1 MKLIFRILA
10 SLAFALSSAHAQDK
24 VGNTPS
30 AQTAITVDAAKD
42 VVIVTKDVRD
52 IIGFGGR
59 IAVKDSHASVLG
71 GAAGELK
78 IAAGRIELD
87 IGVTGDGDL
96 AGGEVWLGSDMNVRG
111 DMDILAGS
119 VNAAGLSKLPEGV
132 GWTLMGF
139 LALALIGAIP
149 IVERIIQI
157 LAIVTGAG
165 AVLATAWALR
175 RKPDPAVAEN

>member
-96 AGGEVWLGSDMNVRG
+96 AGGEVWLGSDM
-111 DMDILAGS
+111 DILAGS

-157 LAIVTGAG
+157 LAIMTGAG